1 MKAVQISVSP
11 ELSVRRGREAIE
23 FYKAAFGA
31 AEIHRVGGTE
41 ENEEVVAQLSLGNA
55 SFWVSDESPP
65 NKNFSPESLGGT
77 TVRLLLIVQD
87 PHSVVERAVGLG
99 ASEVSP
105 LQEEHGWLLGRI
117 EDPFGHSWEIG
128 KPLVE
133 WPPSQCSSDAVWQ
146 APVMAPESE
155 LEPTQHGLVP
165 KGDGWFVL
173 NACEARWRHSEERG
187 AVCVFEGEPEFSQL
201 GINLFLLGPGE
212 PMAMYHWEAD
222 QEDFLVL
229 AGEALLIV
237 EGEERPLRRWDL
249 VHCPAGTK
257 HVIVGAGAGPCVVLA
272 VGARERSTGP
282 DWGEYTVDEAALRH
296 GAGVEQETTDPKQ
309 AYGRVTRREPTAYR
323 EGWLP

>member
-1 MKAVQISVSP
+1 MTV
-11 ELSVRRGREAIE
+11 
-23 FYKAAFGA
+23 
-31 AEIHRVGGTE
+31 
-41 ENEEVVAQLSLGNA
+41 
-55 SFWVSDESPP
+55 
-65 NKNFSPESLGGT
+65 PES
-77 TVRLLLIVQD
+77 Q
-87 PHSVVERAVGLG
+87 
-99 ASEVSP
+99 
-105 LQEEHGWLLGRI
+105 
-117 EDPFGHSWEIG
+117 
-128 KPLVE
+128 
-133 WPPSQCSSDAVWQ
+133 
-146 APVMAPESE
+146 

-173 NACEARWRHSEERG
+173 NAREARWRHAQERG

-237 EGEERPLRRWDL
+237 EGEERPLRQWDL
-249 VHCPAGTK
+249 VHCPPGTK
-257 HVIVGAGAGPCVVLA
+257 HVIVGAGVGPCVVLA
-272 VGARERSTGP
+272 VGARDRSTGP
-282 DWGEYTVDEAALRH
+282 DWGGYSVDEAALRH